1 MGEIGVT
8 TLTRRTVPT
17 MVAAFL
23 AGLLALVASPAAAV
37 APPDGQVFVNELHYD
52 NAGTDAGEAIEVAG
66 PAGTDLAGWS
76 LVLYNGSAAPS
87 MAPTPCPG

>member
-1 MGEIGVT
+1 
-8 TLTRRTVPT
+8 
-17 MVAAFL
+17 MVAALL

-76 LVLYNGSAAPS
+76 VVLYNGSGGAVYGTDPLS
-87 MAPTPCPG
+87 G